1 MGLYPACNLPW
12 ISTAVN
18 KYIENPQFSS
28 KVEAYMYYLIPGDGT
43 TNPVQG
49 ECPRCY
55 SESTLTHTRD
65 ILSCPSNL
73 VEYLK
78 TQTCTGG
85 FSIAGNTS
93 YFCHITAKEVQQ
105 APSVLASL
113 VY

>member
-18 KYIENPQFSS
+18 KYIENSQFSS
-28 KVEAYMYYLIPGDGT
+28 KVEAYMCYLTPGDGT
-43 TNPVQG
+43 TKPRLCSSG
-49 ECPRCY
+49 WPGPRCY
-55 SESTLTHTRD
+55 SESTVTHTRD

-93 YFCHITAKEVQQ
+93 YF
-105 APSVLASL
+105 
-113 VY
+113 